1 MKQSILVRAME
12 ETERESKERMDSQ
25 RGQGETKHF
34 GKSYG
39 GDRERERVK
48 KEWPVK
54 EVRVKQSILV
64 RTMEETERERE

>member
-39 GDRERERVK
+39 GDRERE
-48 KEWPVK
+48 
-54 EVRVKQSILV
+54 
-64 RTMEETERERE
+64 